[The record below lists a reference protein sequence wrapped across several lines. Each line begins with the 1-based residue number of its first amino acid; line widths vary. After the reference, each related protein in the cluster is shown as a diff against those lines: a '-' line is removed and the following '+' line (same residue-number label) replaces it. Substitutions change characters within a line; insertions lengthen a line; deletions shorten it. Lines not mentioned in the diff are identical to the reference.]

1 MRTRI
6 RLISLGLCIAILGLL
21 GATSAGA
28 VQRVYAGQLR
38 FGFGDAGTDLDTIPG
53 GTMGTLENVDTANNA
68 IPPCAAPGATVTPSG
83 MGNAPPI
90 TPNGAGPQTATI
102 NFFGLAEVATTG
114 AGDIDPNAPISFL
127 KVTPTTGGVNH
138 WGVTTSCPIYTNGVP
153 GGFLFRRTQMAQ
165 FEWPVANGTM
175 APNGGA
181 IPLLTPA
188 GGVSQTAITTMQ
200 GAGGLQRIGASVGP
214 NRYGGSIA
222 MVGTGNTILG
232 FNSIPAFGLPSAIGS
247 LPIPLNL
254 GANGGLGSTSLG
266 APATIPTLVTAT
278 ASPPPFKV
286 ITNTATQRP
295 PGGPLPPATA
305 PDYPLP
311 PFATAIGFAWTTGA
325 VTAFDSIGN
334 FVTTRTRTGGAVNVA
349 GPFTGAT
356 TASLQTVAPAV
367 LFLGI
372 TGLTNLGIAITAE
385 MDFKFVPEPGSVA
398 MLAAGVTALG
408 LLYSRRRRNQGL

>member
-1 MRTRI
+1 
-6 RLISLGLCIAILGLL
+6 
-21 GATSAGA
+21 
-28 VQRVYAGQLR
+28 
-38 FGFGDAGTDLDTIPG
+38 
-53 GTMGTLENVDTANNA
+53 
-68 IPPCAAPGATVTPSG
+68 
-83 MGNAPPI
+83 
-90 TPNGAGPQTATI
+90 
-102 NFFGLAEVATTG
+102 
-114 AGDIDPNAPISFL
+114 
-127 KVTPTTGGVNH
+127 
-138 WGVTTSCPIYTNGVP
+138 
-153 GGFLFRRTQMAQ
+153 
-165 FEWPVANGTM
+165 M
-175 APNGGA
+175 APSEGA

-188 GGVSQTAITTMQ
+188 GGISQTAITTMQ

-222 MVGTGNTILG
+222 MVGSGNTLLG
-232 FNSIPAFGLPSAIGS
+232 FNPITAFGLPSAIGS

-254 GANGGLGSTSLG
+254 GANGGIGSTSLG
-266 APATIPTLVTAT
+266 APATIPTLLTLT
-278 ASPPPFKV
+278 PTPPPFKV
-286 ITNTATQRP
+286 VTNPTLQRP
-295 PGGPLPPATA
+295 PNGPVPPTTA

-334 FVTTRTRTGGAVNVA
+334 FRTTRTRTGAAVNVA

-385 MDFKFVPEPGSVA
+385 MEINFVPEPGSVA

-408 LLYSRRRRNQGL
+408 VLYNRRRRNR